1 MKNTE
6 EHTEKEA
13 TVSTATASTSTAAV
27 AEELV
32 SFCKTGDFMGAINNL
47 YSPDIVSIESMG
59 TETMPREMKG
69 IDAIRG
75 KNQWWAENHEV
86 NSSVVD
92 GPFVGDD
99 KFAVY
104 YNLDVTFKPTGK
116 RTPMEEMAL
125 YEVKDGKIVREQ
137 FFYRTS

>member
-1 MKNTE
+1 M
-6 EHTEKEA
+6 A
-13 TVSTATASTSTAAV
+13 TAAHASTSTAAV

-32 SFCKTGDFMGAINNL
+32 THCRAGRNLDAINSL
-47 YSPDIVSIESMG
+47 YSPDIVSVESMG
-59 TETMPREMKG
+59 NETMPREMKG

-75 KNQWWAENHEV
+75 KNQWWSENNVVH
-86 NSSVVD
+86 SSSVD
-92 GPFVGDD
+92 GPFVGED

-104 YNLDVTFKPTGK
+104 YNFDVTFKPTGK
-116 RTPMEEMAL
+116 RSPMEEMAL

>member
-1 MKNTE
+1 MT
-6 EHTEKEA
+6 TA
-13 TVSTATASTSTAAV
+13 APSSTTTAAV

-32 SFCKTGDFMGAINNL
+32 SFCKAGNFMDAINTL
-47 YSPDIVSIESMG
+47 YSPDIVSVESMG
-59 TETMPREMKG
+59 NETMPREMKG

-75 KNQWWAENHEV
+75 KNQWWAENHKV
-86 NSSVVD
+86 NSSVVE
-92 GPFVGDD
+92 GPFVGED
-99 KFAVY
+99 KFSVY

-116 RTPMEEMAL
+116 RNSMEEMAL

>member
-1 MKNTE
+1 MT
-6 EHTEKEA
+6 TA
-13 TVSTATASTSTAAV
+13 APSSTTTAAV

-32 SFCKTGDFMGAINNL
+32 SFCRDGNFMDAINTL
-47 YSPDIVSIESMG
+47 YSPDIVSVESMG
-59 TETMPREMKG
+59 NETMPREMKG

-86 NSSVVD
+86 NSSVVE
-92 GPFVGDD
+92 GPFVGED
-99 KFAVY
+99 KFSVY

-116 RTPMEEMAL
+116 RTVMEEMAL